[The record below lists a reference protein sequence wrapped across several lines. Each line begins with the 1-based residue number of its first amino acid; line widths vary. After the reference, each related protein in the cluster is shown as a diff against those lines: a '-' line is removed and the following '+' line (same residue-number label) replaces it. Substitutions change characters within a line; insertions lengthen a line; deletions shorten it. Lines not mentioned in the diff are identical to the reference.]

1 MSHDCRKHK
10 VELAK
15 RCDDDSDDD
24 GAVATGG
31 LVLQTVKRVKNISK
45 ITREKLSRTLL

>member
-10 VELAK
+10 AELAK

-24 GAVATGG
+24 GTVATRG
-31 LVLQTVKRVKNISK
+31 LMLQTVKRVNNI
-45 ITREKLSRTLL
+45 